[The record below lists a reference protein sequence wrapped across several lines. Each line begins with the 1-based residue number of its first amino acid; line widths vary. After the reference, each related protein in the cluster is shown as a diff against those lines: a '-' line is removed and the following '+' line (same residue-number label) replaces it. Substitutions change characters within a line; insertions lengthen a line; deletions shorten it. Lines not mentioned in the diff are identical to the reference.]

1 MRMHFRGKPVAAP
14 MFLCSGVDL
23 AAASCNAGTI
33 GSLTRNHYG
42 DMEELESQFTR
53 VAEQVARHR
62 DVNPGNKI
70 GPLRQRRASRE
81 QRAGR

>member
-1 MRMHFRGKPVAAP
+1 

-70 GPLRQRRASRE
+70 GPLRQRRASAE
-81 QRAGR
+81 SSGRVADKNKSGFLEPR